1 MDLAVGLELTKLLLQ
16 VVLAGDVVT
25 APERTALDHAARR
38 PAGRPGLDLVC
49 GVLDREQR
57 LPPPNMALLGAH
69 RAVVFR
75 EAAQVAAADGV
86 HADELALIKTI
97 VELLR

>member
-1 MDLAVGLELTKLLLQ
+1 LTTQRAVRRDGRGSTSC
-16 VVLAGDVVT
+16 AGCST
-25 APERTALDHAARR
+25 
-38 PAGRPGLDLVC
+38 GSSGW
-49 GVLDREQR
+49 
-57 LPPPNMALLGAH
+57 H